1 MISFS
6 RRVAALLAV
15 SVSSAALFA
24 LLAGAGARGLRA
36 SIDEMFQR
44 DTGAARLAFAEW
56 LFGAITYLG
65 WTPVLSAIAVVAALL
80 LWRVRSVR
88 PAVPVVASPIVAM
101 LVADALKDYFARV
114 RPTGIDMMG
123 RSFSFPSGHATGIAA
138 VALTLAYVCVRERVA
153 GRWSWLVASG
163 LALLVGASRVCLG
176 QHHASDVLAGWVV
189 GVGVAAACCAL
200 YERLEQANRR

>member
-1 MISFS
+1 MNHGG
-6 RRVAALLAV
+6 RAAALLAA
-15 SVSSAALFA
+15 SATAAALFTLFA
-24 LLAGAGARGLRA
+24 SGVARGLRA
-36 SIDEMFQR
+36 SIDEIFQR
-44 DTGAARLAFAEW
+44 DAGAVQAGWADSV
-56 LFGAITYLG
+56 FGAITYLG

-123 RSFSFPSGHATGIAA
+123 RSFSFPSGHATGLAA

-163 LALLVGASRVCLG
+163 LALLVGASRVYLG